1 MRKKIILYAM
11 LFCLCLST
19 NSHAMSYIAEPV
31 LVTQPVY
38 SGMSFYV
45 YRPYNMPAG
54 WFATYDGYPVMRG
67 QQGNWIYGIPFQG
80 GFVPS
85 GYVVGSVVPAT
96 IPTLVQVVQPA
107 RVQQGR
113 AIIQNAPPQQYVK
126 PASPHIV
133 MTPAVTP
140 QIVTAAIPGW
150 LTNRNFTMIAQW
162 SRVVDRLAVL
172 NKPRMP
178 LAWKGDKPEAIYAW
192 TGKSWFQMKTR
203 TNESPADTLKRNI
216 YVLTRMKKQNHFM
229 WNDSDTPILASQA
242 PVWGYL
248 WMGLVAPINF

>member
-1 MRKKIILYAM
+1 MRKKIILCAI
-11 LFCLCLST
+11 LLCLYLNTS
-19 NSHAMSYIAEPV
+19 SDAMSYIAEPV

-54 WFATYDGYPVMRG
+54 WFATYDGYPVMRT
-67 QQGNWIYGIPFQG
+67 QGGSWIYGIPCAG
-80 GFVPS
+80 GFAPS
-85 GYVVGSVVPAT
+85 GYIVGSV
-96 IPTLVQVVQPA
+96 IPTAVPTLIQ
-107 RVQQGR
+107 VQQR
-113 AIIQNAPPQQYVK
+113 RQTIVQNVPQQPYMQR
-126 PASPHIV
+126 PAQI
-133 MTPAVTP
+133 PANTIMVAPVAP
-140 QIVTAAIPGW
+140 QLVAAPIPRW
-150 LTNRNFTMIAQW
+150 LTDNNFTVVARW

-178 LAWKGDKPEAIYAW
+178 LAWKGDKPEAVYAW

-203 TNESPADTLKRNI
+203 TNESPADTLKRNV

-229 WNDSDTPILASQA
+229 WNDSDTPLLASQA

-248 WMGLVAPINF
+248 WMGLIAPINF